1 MKYLVYRQ
9 QVGRD
14 GEIVDILV
22 ATTFTE
28 HDAKTLVKGLRAE
41 QHNQLAY
48 YTEEQKNEENIY

>member
-1 MKYLVYRQ
+1 MKYFIYRQ
-9 QVGRD
+9 QVGRG

-48 YTEEQKNEENIY
+48 YKEEQKND